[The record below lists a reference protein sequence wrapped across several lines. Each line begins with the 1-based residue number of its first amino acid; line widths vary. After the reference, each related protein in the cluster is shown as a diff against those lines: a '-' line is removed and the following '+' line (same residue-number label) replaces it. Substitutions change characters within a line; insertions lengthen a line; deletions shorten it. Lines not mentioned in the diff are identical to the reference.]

1 MAKTK
6 GDLYKELGDLEN
18 IKFMDF
24 GIDRAGNKRLN
35 KDIKELK
42 EVIKKM
48 GEKQVLGWR
57 ENEKKKELS

>member
-48 GEKQVLGWR
+48 GEKQVLG
-57 ENEKKKELS
+57 